1 MNTFFGDT
9 MYIQFCRRMGR
20 VLGKFTCSDL
30 YHVKKEMTGA
40 MGRQIEYRRTELMVW
55 IKFGRNER
63 LRSDW

>member
-1 MNTFFGDT
+1 
-9 MYIQFCRRMGR
+9 MGR

-40 MGRQIEYRRTELMVW
+40 MGGQMEYKRMGLIIWV
-55 IKFGRNER
+55 KFGRNERNER

>member
-1 MNTFFGDT
+1 
-9 MYIQFCRRMGR
+9 MYIQFWRRMGR

-40 MGRQIEYRRTELMVW
+40 MGGQMEYRRTGLMVW
-55 IKFGRNER
+55 IKFGRSERNER